1 MGFMN
6 SSFARILH
14 PSEFIC
20 LYLVSVRLKNIGRV
34 RVVQNPRTGCK
45 IGTMLVTK
53 TLSENFPVSL
63 EQRRI
68 SPRMGLPPSPFSK
81 GDAPYGRGYHNAENG
96 LLPDAE
102 AIVEETQEIPAQ
114 AKEESKRE
122 RRQAQSLREG
132 SRRRPNRYVLWTG
145 CQWKALHRDW
155 FGVSSSVVHERFQR
169 WRGAGIFEKLR
180 RRMVEYYARER
191 GGIGWKWQAMDSKHS
206 PAPLGGEKVGNNPTD
221 RGKLGAKIN
230 LLVDERGAPLSVV
243 LTGANRHDK
252 VSAVDLIVSMIPKRQ
267 AHKEQHL
274 CADKAYDSEDLR
286 EFAASAGYIAHIKV
300 NTRTKGGEIP
310 KEDDS
315 PSKIHPARRWVVERT
330 ISWLVK
336 RRSLRTRWSKK
347 AENWMALIQLACAHI
362 LLNLAVFG

>member
-1 MGFMN
+1 MGEATTTPKMDYFRMPRPLWRKLKKYLPKPRN
-6 SSFARILH
+6 RDSAKGGR
-14 PSEFIC
+14 PRASERA
-20 LYLVSVRLKNIGRV
+20 VA
-34 RVVQNPRTGCK
+34 
-45 IGTMLVTK
+45 
-53 TLSENFPVSL
+53 
-63 EQRRI
+63 
-68 SPRMGLPPSPFSK
+68 
-81 GDAPYGRGYHNAENG
+81 DA
-96 LLPDAE
+96 
-102 AIVEETQEIPAQ
+102 IW
-114 AKEESKRE
+114 
-122 RRQAQSLREG
+122 
-132 SRRRPNRYVLWTG
+132 YVLWTG

-155 FGVSSSVVHERFQR
+155 FGVSSSVIHERFQR
-169 WRGAGIFEKLR
+169 WRRAGIFEKLR

-347 AENWMALIQLACAHI
+347 AENWLALIQLACAHI